1 VQFQISRIFWMLDV
15 TATMYA
21 VWGLADARGPAG
33 AVGAGWRRA
42 AAVAAALVCFAS
54 ARGAWV
60 TWVEHP
66 GRPPVQA
73 GLPPGEWQDAM
84 AWLSHTPSD
93 THVLADPSHAWRYA
107 TTVRVSA
114 GRDVFLEEVKDTAM
128 AMYSRRVAMRV
139 AERIGA
145 LGDFNGLTPDSARA
159 IAARYDLDYLVTER
173 TLDLPVAYRN
183 ARFNVYRLRP

>member
-1 VQFQISRIFWMLDV
+1 
-15 TATMYA
+15 
-21 VWGLADARGPAG
+21 
-33 AVGAGWRRA
+33 
-42 AAVAAALVCFAS
+42 
-54 ARGAWV
+54 
-60 TWVEHP
+60 
-66 GRPPVQA
+66 VQA
-73 GLPPGEWQDAM
+73 GLPGGEWQDAM

-145 LGDFNGLTPDSARA
+145 LGDFGALTPGAARA
-159 IAARYDLDYLVTER
+159 LAARFDLDYLVTEQA
-173 TLDLPVAYRN
+173 LDLPIAYRN
-183 ARFNVYRLRP
+183 ARFSIYRLRP

>member
-1 VQFQISRIFWMLDV
+1 VQV
-15 TATMYA
+15 
-21 VWGLADARGPAG
+21 
-33 AVGAGWRRA
+33 
-42 AAVAAALVCFAS
+42 
-54 ARGAWV
+54 
-60 TWVEHP
+60 
-66 GRPPVQA
+66 

-93 THVLADPSHAWRYA
+93 THVLADPSHAWRDG

-145 LGDFNGLTPDSARA
+145 LGEFGALTPDSARA
-159 IAARYDLDYLVTER
+159 LADRFDLDFLVTER
-173 TLDLPVAYRN
+173 ALDLPVAYRN